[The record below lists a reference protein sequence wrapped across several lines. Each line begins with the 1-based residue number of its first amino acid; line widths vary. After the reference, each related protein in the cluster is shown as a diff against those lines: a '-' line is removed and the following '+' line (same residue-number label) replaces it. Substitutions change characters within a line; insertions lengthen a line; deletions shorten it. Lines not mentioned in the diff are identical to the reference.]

1 MVIIAHNIRSLHNV
15 GAIFRSADC
24 FAVERVYLTGIT
36 GTPPRPEIAKVALGA
51 EDRVPWEGGEVVEV
65 VTGLKGEG
73 YRIVALDNRP
83 GAVPIGPMDGKIA
96 LLLGNEVEGIEPS
109 VLALCDET
117 VEILMPG
124 RKRSLNVAVA
134 TGIALFVLS
143 GKSGKM

>member
-1 MVIIAHNIRSLHNV
+1 MVVIAHNIRSLHNV

-51 EDRVPWEGGEVVEV
+51 EDRVPWENGEIGEIIAR
-65 VTGLKGEG
+65 LKADG
-73 YRIVALDNRP
+73 YRIVALDNTP
-83 GAVPIGPMDGKIA
+83 GAVPIAPMGGKVA
-96 LLLGNEVEGIEPS
+96 LLLGNEVEGIEKDVIS
-109 VLALCDET
+109 VCDST

-143 GKSGKM
+143 GK